1 MADEPSFGYLQP
13 IEDNSPVID
22 FIPQSGNIA
31 IVNIAYASYIRNSK
45 DPNHFQ
51 LFPILSTLRCFAFP
65 QPDLDLFF
73 RQAIPSSG
81 VLTRDKYHTQ
91 PTADLFSEV
100 LAVFR

>member
-31 IVNIAYASYIRNSK
+31 IVNIAYASHVRNSE
-45 DPNHFQ
+45 DPQYLQ
-51 LFPILSTLRCFAFP
+51 LFPILSILMWLPFSK
-65 QPDLDLFF
+65 PDLDLFF

-81 VLTRDKYHTQ
+81 VLTGDKHHTQ

>member
-1 MADEPSFGYLQP
+1 MADQPSFGYLQP

-22 FIPQSGNIA
+22 FIAQSGDIT
-31 IVNIAYASYIRNSK
+31 IVNITHASHVRNSK
-45 DPNHFQ
+45 DPNNFQ
-51 LFPILSTLRCFAFP
+51 LFPILSILMWLPFSK
-65 QPDLDLFF
+65 PDLDLFF

-81 VLTRDKYHTQ
+81 VLTGDKHHSQ